1 MAYFSHHQEETQHQP
16 VFNAP
21 VTDELDDEDGF
32 ADDVPMTDE
41 EELALNRRDRWK
53 LAAGVVDFFGVIV
66 GMLVILLLVA
76 LIISL
81 VNWVWDDMTQS
92 FTLLQTWM

>member
-1 MAYFSHHQEETQHQP
+1 MAYFSQHQEETQHQP
-16 VFNAP
+16 VFTAP
-21 VTDELDDEDGF
+21 VPEDLDDEDYP
-32 ADDVPMTDE
+32 DDVPLTYE
-41 EELALNRRDRWK
+41 EERALNRRDRWK
-53 LAAGVVDFFGVIV
+53 LAAGVADFFGVIL

-81 VNWVWDDMTQS
+81 VNWVWADMTQS